1 MENIKHKEMTVPGVA
16 FHSADG
22 VDKQSL
28 RYTLQWMSTRI
39 RWFQWA
45 WIWEPQNL
53 TFATAPLSLDQ
64 PPPLCI
70 ARTSLV
76 TLLFSFIMCWF

>member
-1 MENIKHKEMTVPGVA
+1 MISNIKAEMNLFRGDRVLRDKNMENIKHKEMTVPGVA

-45 WIWEPQNL
+45 
-53 TFATAPLSLDQ
+53 
-64 PPPLCI
+64 
-70 ARTSLV
+70 
-76 TLLFSFIMCWF
+76 